1 MSILDFNETPSRGKA
16 TSRKSLKMVLG
27 IGVISGAFA
36 LSSTLASNIA
46 LNDGGNVEFGQGV
59 AQTTACSDGQ
69 SLIVTPLSSFTNSDG
84 EGSFDFTG
92 VSVSDIP
99 ESCDGVDF
107 KISAYNTSGDA
118 LAIFNEDS
126 TVATIW
132 NDEGTFKRGIG
143 SAGMTVA
150 STTGSFTVEFT
161 TPVAVST
168 DVARVTIQSTAHA
181 SLASLSCADG
191 GPCNLGDTG
200 PGGGKV
206 FFVSDGFDCG
216 PDQSLRCDYLEVSPS
231 DVERY
236 TTFTAG
242 AYADYPST
250 HQSSTDFGL
259 SQIGAGFKY
268 SRTYPLGGGATNIA
282 NTYTGGGYR
291 DWYIGSISEMNVLCK
306 WAKGQNP
313 TVGTRCES
321 SGSVNSP
328 TYGAQNQGFGGDY
341 RDNNTTNYWTSIG
354 LPAVN
359 QFEPTGVWKMQ
370 FQSGEFE
377 ASTANGAAS
386 RVRPIRAF

>member
-1 MSILDFNETPSRGKA
+1 MPMLDFSETPSRGKA
-16 TSRKSLKMVLG
+16 TSRKSLKLVLG
-27 IGVISGAFA
+27 IGVISGVFA
-36 LSSTLASNIA
+36 LSSTLAASIN
-46 LNDGGNVEFGQGV
+46 LNSGDPVEFGQGIV
-59 AQTTACSDGQ
+59 QTTACSNGD
-69 SLIVTPLSSFTNSDG
+69 SLIVTPLSSFTNAAG
-84 EGSFDFTG
+84 EGSFKFTA
-92 VSVSDIP
+92 VTVSDIP

-107 KISAYNTSGDA
+107 LISAYNTTGDA
-118 LAIFNEDS
+118 LPIFNTDS
-126 TVATIW
+126 TVATIF
-132 NDEGTFKRGIG
+132 NDAGTFKRGIG

-150 STTGSFTVEFT
+150 STTESFTVEFI
-161 TPVAVST
+161 TPVTVST

-181 SLASLSCADG
+181 SLASLSCAEG
-191 GPCNLGDTG
+191 GPCSLGDTG

-206 FFVSDGFDCG
+206 FFVSAGFDCG
-216 PDQSLRCDYLEVSPS
+216 PDQNSRCKYLEVSPS
-231 DVERY
+231 DVDRY

-242 AYADYPST
+242 AYFDYTST
-250 HQSSTDFGL
+250 HHSSTDFGL

-282 NTYTGGGYR
+282 NTYRGGGWR

-313 TVGTRCES
+313 TVGTRCEAS
-321 SGSVNSP
+321 ESVNSP

-341 RDNNTTNYWTSIG
+341 RDNQKTIYWTSVG

-377 ASTANGAAS
+377 ASTANGAGS

>member
-1 MSILDFNETPSRGKA
+1 MLDFSETPKRGKA

-59 AQTTACSDGQ
+59 AQTTACSNGE
-69 SLIVTPLSSFTNSDG
+69 SLMVTPLSSFTNSDG
-84 EGSFDFTG
+84 GGAFDFTG
-92 VSVSDIP
+92 VTVSEIP
-99 ESCDGVDF
+99 DSCEGVDF
-107 KISAYNTSGDA
+107 VISAYNTTGDA
-118 LAIFNEDS
+118 LPIFNTDS

-132 NDEGTFKRGIG
+132 NDEGTFKTGFG
-143 SAGMTVA
+143 STGMTVE
-150 STTGSFTVEFT
+150 SSNGSFTVEFT
-161 TPVAVST
+161 IPVTVST

-181 SLASLSCADG
+181 SLASLSCAEG
-191 GPCNLGDTG
+191 GPCILGDTG

-216 PDQSLRCDYLEVSPS
+216 PDQSLRCDYLEVSPP
-231 DVERY
+231 DVDRY

-242 AYADYPST
+242 AYFDYLST
-250 HQSSTDFGL
+250 HQSSTDFSL
-259 SQIGAGFKY
+259 EQIGAGFKY

-282 NTYTGGGYR
+282 NTYRGGGYR

-313 TVGTRCES
+313 TVGTRCEAS
-321 SGSVNSP
+321 ESVNSP

-341 RDNNTTNYWTSIG
+341 RDNQKTIYWTSVG

-377 ASTANGAAS
+377 ASTANGAGS